1 MSPIHARPGAPALSA
16 SDDSGL
22 VRRARGGDLA
32 AFGEL
37 VERHRAVVYRV
48 AARMVGADDADD
60 VTQEAFLRA
69 FHRLDRFRGES
80 PFLSWLLR
88 IAHNAALDTLDRR
101 QRDPTPRDELDD
113 GTQPDGELVGTSAAA
128 GKTPADLLEASERRS
143 RLEHKL
149 ERLRPTHRAVLVLR
163 DLEGLPYEEIADVTQ
178 TPLGSVKGRLH
189 RARAELI
196 EILRTN
202 TYDWDLPDER

>member
-1 MSPIHARPGAPALSA
+1 MKPRVGDTQRVIT
-16 SDDSGL
+16 DDSNL
-22 VRRARGGDLA
+22 VRRARGGDLT
-32 AFGEL
+32 AFSAL

-69 FHRLDRFRGES
+69 FHRLDRFRGDS
-80 PFLSWLLR
+80 PFHSWLLR
-88 IAHNAALDTLDRR
+88 IAHNAALDTLNRR
-101 QRDPTPRDELDD
+101 QRDPLPHGETSDDDQPYRDA
-113 GTQPDGELVGTSAAA
+113 VSATS
-128 GKTPADLLEASERRS
+128 KTPADALEARERRT

-149 ERLRPTHRAVLVLR
+149 EGLKPAHRAVLVLR
-163 DLEGLPYEEIADVTQ
+163 DLEGLPYDEIADVTE

-202 TYDWDLPDER
+202 TYDWELPDDR